1 MGAYSVP
8 EEIRKL
14 KPKGTIV
21 KVVKGKYYVYSHSQH
36 KDPVTGKWMTDP
48 GKILG
53 RIVEDVGYIPNED
66 ASKNKGITCFDYGS
80 YLLVCTLAGKD
91 FLLLKEF
98 FNADEAMQLFAF
110 ATIITVKGYTG
121 ITIAEDYYER
131 SLIAHDYPA
140 LKFSYRRL
148 STLLELI
155 GRQDTARQFQQ
166 KCLEQSG
173 EELAVDGHV
182 IATSSENNELS
193 SPGYKTKKIKSN
205 HMNLMVA
212 LDVESQSPVATK
224 VYPGYMLD
232 KSDFSDFIEHCGS
245 IKGKIIL
252 IDRGFFSED
261 NMCLI
266 EEEEAFYVIPLS
278 EHMLMYKDTIS
289 DVASLGGGDKLQEY
303 FFYKKGKKTDLVKYK
318 TYKINNRQVI
328 YYKNISE
335 AERLSKKYLE
345 AIENGSKGYTM
356 EKYNELVDGFGVIV
370 LITNLTNEDAKTVY
384 ERYKNRWS
392 IETYYDRL
400 KNVTGFKE
408 LNIDDWA
415 VLQGLAFVMLLSG
428 RIDAKISEAAKTVK
442 LSKKQLLSLAAF
454 LKLTDM
460 DGRIAIHNLKS
471 QHDEVFKKL
480 NISMSTAKK
489 CLSS

>member
-14 KPKGTIV
+14 KPTGTSI

-36 KDPVTGKWMTDP
+36 KDPVTGKWKTDP
-48 GKILG
+48 GRILG
-53 RIVEDVGYIPNED
+53 RIVEGVGYIPNED

-80 YLLVCTLAGKD
+80 YLLVCSLAGKD

-98 FNADEAMQLFAF
+98 FTAEEAMQLFAF
-110 ATIITVKGYTG
+110 ATIISVKGYTG

-166 KCLEQSG
+166 KCLEDSG
-173 EELAVDGHV
+173 DEIAVDGHV

-193 SPGYKTKKIKSN
+193 SPGYKTRKIKSN

-212 LDVESQSPVATK
+212 LDVKSHSPVATK

-232 KSDFSDFIEHCGS
+232 KSDFVDFIEHCGI

-252 IDRGFFSED
+252 IDRGFFSEE

-266 EEEEAFYVIPLS
+266 EKEEAFYVIPLS
-278 EHMLMYKDTIS
+278 ENMLMYKDAKN
-289 DVASLGGGDKLQEY
+289 DVASLGGGDKLEEF
-303 FFYKKGKKTDLVKYK
+303 FFYKKEKKTDLVKYR
-318 TYKINNRQVI
+318 TYKINNRKVI

-356 EKYNELVDGFGVIV
+356 EKYNSLVDGFGVIV
-370 LITNLTNEDAKTVY
+370 LITNITDEDAKNIY
-384 ERYKNRWS
+384 ERYKNRWT

-415 VLQGLAFVMLLSG
+415 TMQGLAFVMLLSG
-428 RIDAKISEAAKTVK
+428 RIDAMLSEAAKTVK

-454 LKLTDM
+454 LKITDIN
-460 DGRIAIHNLKS
+460 GKITIHNLKN

-480 NISMSTAKK
+480 NISMSTASK

>member
-1 MGAYSVP
+1 MGVYSVP

-14 KPKGTIV
+14 KPTGTII

-36 KDPVTGKWMTDP
+36 KDPSTGKWKTDP

-53 RIVEDVGYIPNED
+53 RIIEGVGYIPNED
-66 ASKNKGITCFDYGS
+66 ASKNKRITCFDYGP
-80 YLLVCTLAGKD
+80 YLLACSLANRD

-98 FNADEAMQLFAF
+98 FTAEEAMQLFAF
-110 ATIITVKGYTG
+110 AVIISVNGYTG

-148 STLLELI
+148 SALLELI
-155 GRQDTARQFQQ
+155 GRQGTARQFQQ
-166 KCLEQSG
+166 KCLEGSG

-193 SPGYKTKKIKSN
+193 SPGYKTRIIKSN

-224 VYPGYMLD
+224 FYPGYMLD
-232 KSDFSDFIEHCGS
+232 KSDFADFIEHCGI

-252 IDRGFFSED
+252 IDRGFFSEE

-266 EEEEAFYVIPLS
+266 EKAEAFYVIPLS
-278 EHMLMYKDTIS
+278 ENMLMCKDAAN
-289 DVASLGGGDKLQEY
+289 DVASLGGGDKLEEF
-303 FFYKKGKKTDLVKYK
+303 FFYNKGKKTDLVKYR
-318 TYKINNRQVI
+318 TYTIDNRKVI

-345 AIENGSKGYTM
+345 EIENDKKGYTM

-370 LITNLTNEDAKTVY
+370 LITNLTDEDAKTVY

-415 VLQGLAFVMLLSG
+415 VMQGLAFVMLLSG
-428 RIDAKISEAAKTVK
+428 RIDAKLAEAAKKVK

-454 LKLTDM
+454 LKITDM
-460 DGRIAIHNLKS
+460 NGKITIHNLKN
-471 QHDEVFKKL
+471 QHDEVFEKL
-480 NISMSTAKK
+480 GISMSTTSK

>member
-14 KPKGTIV
+14 KPTGTII

-36 KDPVTGKWMTDP
+36 KDPVTGKWKTDS

-53 RIVEDVGYIPNED
+53 RIVEGIGFIPNED

-80 YLLVCTLAGKD
+80 YLLPCSLAKED
-91 FLLLKEF
+91 YVLLKEF
-98 FNADEAMQLFAF
+98 FTTEEAMQLFAF
-110 ATIITVKGYTG
+110 ASIISVKGYTG

-155 GRQDTARQFQQ
+155 GRQDTAREFQQ
-166 KCLEQSG
+166 KCLEKSG
-173 EELAVDGHV
+173 EEIAVDGHV

-193 SPGYKTKKIKSN
+193 APGYKAKTIKSN
-205 HMNLMVA
+205 QMNLMVA
-212 LDVESQSPVATK
+212 FDVESLSPVATK

-232 KSDFSDFIEHCGS
+232 KSDFSDFIDHCGTV
-245 IKGKIIL
+245 KGKVIL

-261 NMCLI
+261 NMCLL
-266 EEEEAFYVIPLS
+266 ENEGAFYVIPLS
-278 EHMLMYKDTIS
+278 ENMNMYKDAEKDI
-289 DVASLGGGDKLQEY
+289 ASLGGGDKLQEY
-303 FFYKKGKKTDLVKYK
+303 FFYKKNKKTDLVKYR
-318 TYKINNRQVI
+318 TYIVNGRKVI
-328 YYKNISE
+328 YCKNISE

-345 AIENGSKGYTM
+345 EIDSGSKGHTM

-370 LITNLTNEDAKTVY
+370 LITNLTDESAEKVY
-384 ERYKNRWS
+384 GRYKNRWS
-392 IETYYDRL
+392 IETYYDRI

-415 VLQGLAFVMLLSG
+415 VMQGLAFVMLLSG
-428 RIDAKISEAAKTVK
+428 RIDAKLSEAAKTVK

-454 LKLTDM
+454 LKLTDIK
-460 DGRIAIHNLKS
+460 GQITIHNLKN
-471 QHDEVFKKL
+471 QHDEVFEKL
-480 NISMSTAKK
+480 GISMSTTTK
-489 CLSS
+489 CLNS

>member
-80 YLLVCTLAGKD
+80 YLLVCALASKD

-173 EELAVDGHV
+173 DELAVDGHV

-193 SPGYKTKKIKSN
+193 SPGYKTKKSSRRIFYHPPLTPHSMPVGTTRFNFEIMPRSGFSPYSN
-205 HMNLMVA
+205 LHRRLVPVLLEFAWRWPCLRMFLMRQTGIYPLHM
-212 LDVESQSPVATK
+212 
-224 VYPGYMLD
+224 
-232 KSDFSDFIEHCGS
+232 
-245 IKGKIIL
+245 
-252 IDRGFFSED
+252 
-261 NMCLI
+261 
-266 EEEEAFYVIPLS
+266 
-278 EHMLMYKDTIS
+278 
-289 DVASLGGGDKLQEY
+289 
-303 FFYKKGKKTDLVKYK
+303 
-318 TYKINNRQVI
+318 
-328 YYKNISE
+328 
-335 AERLSKKYLE
+335 
-345 AIENGSKGYTM
+345 
-356 EKYNELVDGFGVIV
+356 
-370 LITNLTNEDAKTVY
+370 
-384 ERYKNRWS
+384 
-392 IETYYDRL
+392 
-400 KNVTGFKE
+400 
-408 LNIDDWA
+408 
-415 VLQGLAFVMLLSG
+415 
-428 RIDAKISEAAKTVK
+428 
-442 LSKKQLLSLAAF
+442 QLLWPSPYLPRVFAIPTAF
-454 LKLTDM
+454 
-460 DGRIAIHNLKS
+460 
-471 QHDEVFKKL
+471 
-480 NISMSTAKK
+480 
-489 CLSS
+489 